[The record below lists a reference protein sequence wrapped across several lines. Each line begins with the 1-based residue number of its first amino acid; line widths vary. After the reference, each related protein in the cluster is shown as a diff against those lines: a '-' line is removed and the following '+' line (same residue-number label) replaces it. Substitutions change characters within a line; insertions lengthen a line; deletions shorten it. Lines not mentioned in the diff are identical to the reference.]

1 MKELTDFGIE
11 NITNL
16 FMENYTASYIS
27 KFLELPV
34 NLVNNFIK
42 ENQLRQRRDLR
53 NLSLLIKLCSENYTK
68 DEVAE
73 KMNLSEE
80 RVYALVKKNKLEPH
94 FREKLFLHRKNK
106 IINEYKKEPCSIK
119 VMSQKLKLSEN
130 FIRKV
135 YKENRFVCIVPH
147 YINKMSVLTEE
158 MYKQL
163 LIDLRNT
170 NLSLSKLSDKYKV
183 SRQRI
188 HQIQKKE
195 KIQRP

>member
-1 MKELTDFGIE
+1 MKELTDFDIE

-53 NLSLLIKLCSENYTK
+53 NLSLLIKLCS
-68 DEVAE
+68 E